1 MHARSSNFLQSWIK
15 EEYIMEDMN
24 GIEVKNLEIGE
35 RVQGTVT
42 KVEEKQVL
50 VDVQDSKVDGIIPI
64 SELSSLHI
72 ETASDV
78 VSEGDV
84 LELIV
89 TKVEEE
95 LLVLS
100 KRKVDAEK
108 AWEDMKDRFEKG
120 DIFEAEVKDVVKGGL
135 VVDLGVRG
143 FVPASLVE
151 DHYVEDFADYKNKTL
166 TFKIVELDQ
175 EKNRLILS
183 HRAVVEAE
191 KQEQKKQLLVDIESG
206 SVLEGTVQRITD
218 FGAFVDIGGVD
229 GLVHISQLS
238 HEHVEKPSD
247 VVTEGQKVTVKV
259 LSVDRDNE
267 RISLSIKETLP
278 GPWNEIASKAPKGT
292 VLEGV
297 VKRLVSYGAFVEVFP
312 GVEGLVHISQISHK
326 HIGTPHEVLQENQD
340 VKVKVLDVNE
350 GDQRLSLSIK
360 ALEEKEAEVT
370 DYEMP
375 EESTGFQLGEMIGDK
390 LKDLNKSRFDYN
402 PLAGYGGGLLY
413 DKIQKW

>member
-1 MHARSSNFLQSWIK
+1 M
-15 EEYIMEDMN
+15 MEDMN

-35 RVQGTVT
+35 KVKGTVT

-72 ETASDV
+72 EKASDV
-78 VSEGDV
+78 VNEGDV

-108 AWEDMKDRFEKG
+108 AWEEMKVRFENG
-120 DIFEAEVKDVVKGGL
+120 DVFEAEVKDVVKGGL

-151 DHYVEDFADYKNKTL
+151 DYYVEDFSDYKDKTL

-191 KQEQKKQLLVDIESG
+191 KQQQKKQLLTDIESG
-206 SVLEGTVQRITD
+206 AVLEGTVQRITD

-247 VVTEGQKVTVKV
+247 VVTEGQKVQVKV

-278 GPWNEIASKAPKGT
+278 GPWSDISDKAPKGS
-292 VLEGV
+292 VLDGV

-350 GDQRLSLSIK
+350 NEQRLSLSIK
-360 ALEEKEAEVT
+360 ALEEKEEEVT

-390 LKDLNKSRFDYN
+390 LKDLK
-402 PLAGYGGGLLY
+402 
-413 DKIQKW
+413 